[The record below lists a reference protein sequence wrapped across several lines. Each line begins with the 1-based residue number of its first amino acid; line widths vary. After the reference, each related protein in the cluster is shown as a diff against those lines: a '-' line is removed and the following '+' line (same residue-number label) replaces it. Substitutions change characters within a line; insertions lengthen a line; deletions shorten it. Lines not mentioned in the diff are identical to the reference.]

1 MSHTIPDIIQLHND
15 ELHLELDRQGGNIR
29 SVRYRDSAINPIG
42 FQMRRGE
49 DDQRFLAGHFVCT
62 PRWGDA
68 SANEAAAGA
77 IKHGDIMHQLWQV
90 DAISATGVQMSAVS
104 STDQVCLERRLEL
117 SAQSALVRVQDRLTN
132 LSNHFRP
139 CNLVQ
144 HPTLAG
150 EFLHA
155 GTRFDCSG
163 SEGYAYDPGNWEPM
177 AAGNWPMIR
186 ANDGGMIDLREN
198 QPASHGVYSFAVSH
212 EKTAWIS
219 AYDPQSR
226 FLLGYCWES
235 HQYPW
240 IHHWIHTENS
250 MVRYR
255 GMEFGTA
262 GFHQSFRVYAERS
275 NWQANGRP
283 GSAFLDAKE
292 SRDFVFYFFLLE
304 LRNELTGISR
314 VEIEHDRVRIQS
326 AMGEEWNL
334 QFA

>member
-1 MSHTIPDIIQLHND
+1 MLQTIPDTIQLHNS
-15 ELHLELDRQGGNIR
+15 ELRLELDRQGGNIR
-29 SVRYRDSAINPIG
+29 RIRHKDSAINPIA
-42 FQMRRGE
+42 FQMPRGE
-49 DDQRFLAGHFVCT
+49 DDQRCFTGHFVCT

-68 SANEAAAGA
+68 SEGETLAGA
-77 IKHGDIMHQLWQV
+77 IKHGDLMHRDWVFTDFSDTSLSMGGESQV
-90 DAISATGVQMSAVS
+90 DQIRMERTIQLS
-104 STDQVCLERRLEL
+104 SVA
-117 SAQSALVRVQDRLTN
+117 SLVKVKDRLTN

-155 GTRFDCSG
+155 DTRFDCNG
-163 SEGYAYDPGNWEPM
+163 SEGYAYDPGNWEPI
-177 AAGNWPMIR
+177 ASGNWPMIR
-186 ANDGGMIDLREN
+186 TNDGAMIDLREN
-198 QPASHGVYSFAVSH
+198 HPASHGVYSFAVDN

-226 FLLGYCWES
+226 LLLGYCWES

-250 MVRYR
+250 VVRYR

-262 GFHQSFRVYAERS
+262 GFHQSFCDYAERL
-275 NWQANGRP
+275 NWQADGRP
-283 GSAFLDAKE
+283 TSAFLDAKE
-292 SRDFVFYFFLLE
+292 SRDFEFYFFLLKIEDE
-304 LRNELTGISR
+304 LSGISR
-314 VEIEHDRVRIQS
+314 VSLDDDHVKILS
-326 AMGEEWNL
+326 AEGEEWNL